1 MLLVR
6 LNDRSFPQSEKI
18 HYAIKKYVILKIT
31 SSYNITEDHFH
42 AQYFFMK
49 LIIYLRFLLESQTV

>member
-6 LNDRSFPQSEKI
+6 LNDQSFPQSEKI
-18 HYAIKKYVILKIT
+18 CNVIKNYVILKIT
-31 SSYNITEDHFH
+31 STYNITEDHFH

-49 LIIYLRFLLESQTV
+49 LLIYLQFLLESQTV